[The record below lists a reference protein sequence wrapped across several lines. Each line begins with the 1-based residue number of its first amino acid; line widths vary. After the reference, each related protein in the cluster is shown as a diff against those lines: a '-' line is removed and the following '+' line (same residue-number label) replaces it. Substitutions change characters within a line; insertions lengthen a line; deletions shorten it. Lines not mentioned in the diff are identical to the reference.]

1 MSKSKGKMSKLIMIG
16 VVLMLIVSL
25 LRILSSI
32 ESITTGGKDLDAGIL
47 FILNAIAII
56 GITLGAYRKGEKWA
70 WWTLLIIVMTPPIYC
85 IIVHGWIA
93 WTIVGLVLSTL
104 AIIIPAKEF
113 LSK

>member
-1 MSKSKGKMSKLIMIG
+1 MSKPKTKMSKPIMVG

-32 ESITTGGKDLDAGIL
+32 QTISTGDENLDIGIL

-56 GITLGAYRKGEKWA
+56 GITLGAYRRGEKWA

-85 IIVHGWIA
+85 IIVHGWISWA
-93 WTIVGLVLSTL
+93 IVGIVLSTL
-104 AIIIPAKEF
+104 AVIIPAKEI